1 MKKYKCIDN
10 TCYDEIIYDFDSI
23 EDFEM
28 LANVGDA
35 ISVSFGEGKLVYIN
49 EFCFSDYN
57 TLKLNREM
65 GYKCFISEN
74 TEVDVW
80 NEYTQPMLAQAE
92 NHEQAN
98 AVLTTSKEILDM
110 IKKIDDSEHVAVLT
124 GGGCHIFD
132 NYSPYENGL
141 YAAIGCK
148 KKE

>member
-1 MKKYKCIDN
+1 MKNYKCIDN

-23 EDFEM
+23 EDLEL

-35 ISVSFGEGKLVYIN
+35 ISISFMDGRVDIK

-57 TLKLNREM
+57 TLKINREM
-65 GYKCFISEN
+65 GYKCFTSEN

-98 AVLTTSKEILDM
+98 AVLTTSKEILDA
-110 IKKIDDSEHVAVLT
+110 INRLDDSEHVCVLT
-124 GGGCHIFD
+124 GGGCAIFN
-132 NYSPYENGL
+132 NYTPYEGGL

-148 KKE
+148 KKN